1 MIKKHWWKGLSVLI
15 LLYVFIVGM
24 RTPLAQGISSSYPIN
39 IKSGEMVTLD
49 VEGYNTYY
57 TKGIN
62 NAFLKLDSIHAIS
75 PKQIKIID
83 DRNLKITFIIPNELP
98 YNESISEATLVVNN
112 TLKGYAIYPDAVQI
126 RTPKEVNKLNSEKW
140 SNSPDFELTEV
151 DEFDFPFRNILMET
165 IRNTYFH
172 VPLWFSMIFIFLASM
187 INSIKYLRNDF
198 DVQYDIKSKALI
210 EIGVLFGILGTVTG
224 GIWAQ
229 FTWGAFWS
237 FDIKQNMTAITL
249 LIYLAYFV
257 LRSSFDDDQQKA
269 RLAAIYNIFA
279 FTSIIPLL
287 FIIPRMYDSLHPGN
301 GGNPAFGGE
310 DLDNTMRTVFYPAI
324 IGFTLLGFWIAN
336 VLTRINN
343 VRQQL
348 IDRM

>member
-24 RTPLAQGISSSYPIN
+24 RTPLAQGITSSSPTILT
-39 IKSGEMVTLD
+39 SGTTVELA
-49 VEGYNTYY
+49 VEGYNTYF
-57 TKGIN
+57 TKGEN
-62 NAFLKLDSIHAIS
+62 NAFLKLDSANAVCATEIEVLN
-75 PKQIKIID
+75 D
-83 DRNLKITFIIPNELP
+83 NELKIAFTLPNTLP
-98 YNESISEATLVVNN
+98 TSDANMPATLVVNN
-112 TLKGYAIYPDAVQI
+112 TEKGFAIYPDAASIKVTE
-126 RTPKEVNKLNSEKW
+126 TPDSLNI
-140 SNSPDFELTEV
+140 SNWLSCGNPTITQNEEY
-151 DEFDFPFRNILMET
+151 DFPFRNVLMET

-172 VPLWFSMIFIFLASM
+172 VPLWFAMIFIFLASM
-187 INSIKYLRNDF
+187 INSVRYLRNEF
-198 DVQYDIKSKALI
+198 DIQYDIKSLALI
-210 EIGVLFGILGTVTG
+210 EIGVLYGILGTVTG

-257 LRSSFDDDQQKA
+257 LRSSFDDEQQKA

-279 FTSIIPLL
+279 FASIIPLL

-310 DLDNTMRTVFYPAI
+310 DLDNTMRTIFYPAI

-343 VRQQL
+343 VRQKL

>member
-24 RTPLAQGISSSYPIN
+24 RTPLAQGITSSSPTILTAGTEVEL
-39 IKSGEMVTLD
+39 S
-49 VEGYNTYY
+49 VEGYNTYF
-57 TKGIN
+57 TKGEN
-62 NAFLKLDSIHAIS
+62 NAFLKLDSIHAVCAKSIEVLS
-75 PKQIKIID
+75 D
-83 DRNLKITFIIPNELP
+83 NHLTLTFELP
-98 YNESISEATLVVNN
+98 EPLPTADENMPATLVVNN
-112 TLKGYAIYPDAVQI
+112 TEKGFAIYPDAASIKAVPVQDSLSQTNWESCDNPLI
-126 RTPKEVNKLNSEKW
+126 TEKSEY
-140 SNSPDFELTEV
+140 
-151 DEFDFPFRNILMET
+151 DFPFRNVLMET

-187 INSIKYLRNDF
+187 INSVKYLRNDF
-198 DVQYDIKSKALI
+198 DIQYDIKSKALI
-210 EIGVLFGILGTVTG
+210 EIGVLYGILGTITG
-224 GIWAQ
+224 GIWAK

-257 LRSSFDDDQQKA
+257 LRSSFDDEQQKA

-279 FTSIIPLL
+279 FASIVPLL
-287 FIIPRMYDSLHPGN
+287 FVIPRMYDSLHPGN

-324 IGFTLLGFWIAN
+324 IGFTLLGFWIGN
-336 VLTRINN
+336 VLTRINKIKQ
-343 VRQQL
+343 RL

>member
-1 MIKKHWWKGLSVLI
+1 MIQKHWWKGLAVLI

-24 RTPLAQGISSSYPIN
+24 RTPLAQGITSSSPTILN
-39 IKSGEMVTLD
+39 SGSIVELS
-49 VEGYNTYY
+49 VEGYNTYF
-57 TKGIN
+57 TQGEN
-62 NAFLKLDSIHAIS
+62 NAFLKIDSSHAICATD
-75 PKQIKIID
+75 IKVLND
-83 DRNLKITFIIPNELP
+83 NQLKLTFALP
-98 YNESISEATLVVNN
+98 TTLPTVDANMPATLVVNN
-112 TLKGYAIYPDAVQI
+112 TVKGFAIYPAAVSI
-126 RTPKEVNKLNSEKW
+126 KATPVEDSTSNANWESCDNPLITENSEY
-140 SNSPDFELTEV
+140 
-151 DEFDFPFRNILMET
+151 DFPFRNVLMET

-198 DVQYDIKSKALI
+198 DIQYDIKSKALI
-210 EIGVLFGILGTVTG
+210 EIGVLYGILGTITG

-257 LRSSFDDDQQKA
+257 LRSSFDDEQQKA

-279 FTSIIPLL
+279 FASIIPLL
-287 FIIPRMYDSLHPGN
+287 FVIPRMYDSLHPGN

-324 IGFTLLGFWIAN
+324 IGFTLLGFWIGN
-336 VLTRINN
+336 VLTRVNKI
-343 VRQQL
+343 RQEL